1 LVHCEGNCRLVELSV
16 DFADARPR
24 RVSHFGVVEQ
34 VEFRDEVV
42 ECQFCGHVL
51 NQRCKVVEFGL
62 LRNVERRSNGRIAT
76 TLVGQVAVGECEGDD
91 GFVGEGERGG
101 SWSLIWVSFDVK
113 TKVW

>member
-1 LVHCEGNCRLVELSV
+1 MVHCEGNCCLVELSV

-62 LRNVERRSNGRIAT
+62 LRNVERRSNGRVGTAF
-76 TLVGQVAVGECEGDD
+76 VGQVAVGEGEGDESF
-91 GFVGEGERGG
+91 GWERERGG
-101 SWSLIWVSFDVK
+101 CWYLI
-113 TKVW
+113 

>member
-1 LVHCEGNCRLVELSV
+1 MVHCEGNCRLVELSV

-51 NQRCKVVEFGL
+51 NQSCKVVEFGL
-62 LRNVERRSNGRIAT
+62 LRNVERRSYGPVGTAF
-76 TLVGQVAVGECEGDD
+76 VGQVAVGEGEGDES
-91 GFVGEGERGG
+91 FVGRGSGEGVG
-101 SWSLIWVSFDVK
+101 
-113 TKVW
+113 T